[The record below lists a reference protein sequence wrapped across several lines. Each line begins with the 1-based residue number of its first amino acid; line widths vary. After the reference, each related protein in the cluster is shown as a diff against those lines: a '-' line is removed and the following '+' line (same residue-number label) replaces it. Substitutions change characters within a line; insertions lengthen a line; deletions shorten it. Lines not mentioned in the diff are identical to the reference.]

1 MRDGDS
7 SRSDERLGRP
17 SDQTCFPPVKFHL
30 EISYRTCFSS
40 WPFLGHALLPPA
52 QLCSFQGDR
61 MLLAPHL
68 GADDR
73 VTSLGQG
80 DHKTRQPKR

>member
-17 SDQTCFPPVKFHL
+17 SYQTSFPPVKIQL
-30 EISYRTCFSS
+30 EISYQPLFSS
-40 WPFLGHALLPPA
+40 LPFLGHALLPPA
-52 QLCSFQGDR
+52 QLCSFQGDC
-61 MLLAPHL
+61 MLLTPHL
-68 GADDR
+68 DADDR

-80 DHKTRQPKR
+80 DHKTLQPKR